1 MKKAMSLVAMSAVLC
16 GSAFAQTTPSA
27 PPGSDSTYP
36 STTSPGTTSP
46 GTTSPGAG
54 RSAVVSFD
62 SLDKNKDAKI
72 NKDEAKGSVAVVA
85 AFDTADK
92 NGDSALSKTE
102 FDAYFNMR

>member
-27 PPGSDSTYP
+27 PPGSDSTY
-36 STTSPGTTSP
+36 PGTTSP